1 MGRAPPNDP
10 VNEIFG
16 RLPPTPGCLHHES
29 STTGSFGRAASPLH
43 RSRFKG
49 DASFGHSSR
58 VHRAFSS
65 MSVISPTNV
74 HPASQRKPKGAAGS
88 ALGFTETRSPAGGQ
102 RGTRC
107 MTGWAIWLIDTDDDR
122 RSSDPIPEHLRLLK
136 DPI

>member
-1 MGRAPPNDP
+1 M
-10 VNEIFG
+10 
-16 RLPPTPGCLHHES
+16 
-29 STTGSFGRAASPLH
+29 
-43 RSRFKG
+43 
-49 DASFGHSSR
+49 GHSSR

-88 ALGFTETRSPAGGQ
+88 ALGFTETRSPAAGQ

-107 MTGWAIWLIDTDDDR
+107 MAGWAIWLIDTDDDR